1 MSKPEHRASASASAA
16 DVDAASQKPI
26 GPDERDQLLR
36 SLRLPLAIAVS
47 GGPDSVA
54 LMHLVAGWLNAEPR
68 PCPTGGGAPPVL
80 VLTVDHG
87 LRPGS
92 ADEARWVE
100 AEAARLGLAHVTLR
114 WQGAKPRTGIQ
125 QAAREARLALISDYV
140 AHEQLPVL
148 REVLLAHHR
157 DDQAETLLMR
167 LARGSGVDGLS
178 GMREVETWAW
188 VRCDHPVEEISVVF
202 RRPLLG
208 IGKDRLIAT
217 LEASGTRFLVD
228 PSNQNPDFERVR
240 LRQARP
246 QLEALGLTN
255 EHLANTARRLAPVH
269 SALRT
274 ARQHVALGA
283 VAIHDGAYATIDL
296 PALKAASTEIAIRVI
311 RCLVDVFGGQA
322 ESVRLSQ
329 IEAVVEG
336 FITTAH
342 PHKGTLTLGG
352 CIVEG
357 ARGKARVAA
366 RGYERLHIYREPG
379 RHGLPSVTLQPGS
392 GCFWDRRFYV
402 SAGPPCEAPVQ
413 VTALSLGQF
422 AGLKRRFP
430 GLAGLD
436 LTPRAAVTL
445 PAFWAGD
452 QLLAV
457 PHFSAE
463 EPSLAGPKVDASP
476 LLAARFADQH
486 LRAIYGGQRPGARA
500 AQAGAD

>member
-1 MSKPEHRASASASAA
+1 
-16 DVDAASQKPI
+16 VDAASKNPI
-26 GPDERDQLLR
+26 GADERDQLLR

-68 PCPTGGGAPPVL
+68 PCPMGGGAAPVL

-92 ADEARWVE
+92 AEEARWVE
-100 AEAARLGLAHVTLR
+100 AEVTRLGLAHVTLR

-140 AHEQLPVL
+140 ANEQLPVP

-178 GMREVETWAW
+178 GMREVETWTW
-188 VRCDHPVEEISVVF
+188 LRLGHPVEEISLVF
-202 RRPLLG
+202 RRPLLS

-217 LEASGTRFLVD
+217 LEVSGIPSVVD

-246 QLEALGLTN
+246 QLEALGLTS
-255 EHLANTARRLAPVH
+255 EHLANTARRLGTVH
-269 SALRT
+269 SALER
-274 ARQHVALGA
+274 ARQHVARAA
-283 VAIHDGAYATIDL
+283 VAIHYGAYATVDL
-296 PALKAASTEIAIRVI
+296 AQLKEASTEIAIRVI

-322 ESVRLSQ
+322 EAVRLSQ
-329 IEAVVEG
+329 IEALVDG
-336 FITTAH
+336 FIMAVR
-342 PHKGTLTLGG
+342 PRKGTVTLGG
-352 CIVEG
+352 CIVER

-366 RGYERLHIYREPG
+366 QGDERLHIYREPG
-379 RHGLPSVTLQPGS
+379 RHGLPRVTLQPGS

-402 SAGPPCEAPVQ
+402 SAGPSCEGPVQ
-413 VTALSLGQF
+413 VTALSSGQF
-422 AGLKRRFP
+422 AELRRRFP

-436 LTPRAAVTL
+436 LMRRSAVTL

-457 PHFSAE
+457 PFFAAE
-463 EPSLAGPKVDASP
+463 EPTLAGPKVIGSP
-476 LLAARFADQH
+476 LLAASFADQH
-486 LRAIYGGQRPGARA
+486 VRAIYGGQRPGARA
-500 AQAGAD
+500 DQAGAEQPPQ

>member
-1 MSKPEHRASASASAA
+1 
-16 DVDAASQKPI
+16 VDAASEKPI
-26 GPDERDQLLR
+26 GADERNQLLR
-36 SLRLPLAIAVS
+36 ALRLPLAIAVS

-68 PCPTGGGAPPVL
+68 PCPTKDDAPPVL

-87 LRPGS
+87 LRPAS
-92 ADEARWVE
+92 AEEARWVE
-100 AEAARLGLAHVTLR
+100 AEAIRLRLAHVTLR
-114 WQGAKPRTGIQ
+114 WHGAKPRTRIQ
-125 QAAREARLALISDYV
+125 EAAREARLALISDYV
-140 AHEQLPVL
+140 ANEQLPVP

-178 GMREVETWAW
+178 GMREVETWTW
-188 VRCDHPVEEISVVF
+188 LRFGHPVEEISLVI
-202 RRPLLG
+202 RRPLLR

-217 LEASGTRFLVD
+217 LEASGIPFLVD

-246 QLEALGLTN
+246 QLEAVGLTN
-255 EHLANTARRLAPVH
+255 EHLANTARRLASVH
-269 SALRT
+269 SALET
-274 ARQHVALGA
+274 ARQYVARAA
-283 VAIHDGAYATIDL
+283 VSIHDGAYATVDL
-296 PALKAASTEIAIRVI
+296 AQLKETSTEIAVRVI

-329 IEAVVEG
+329 IEALVDG
-336 FITTAH
+336 FIMTAR
-342 PHKGTLTLGG
+342 PHKGTVTLGG
-352 CIVEG
+352 CIVERATG
-357 ARGKARVAA
+357 KAHATARGD
-366 RGYERLHIYREPG
+366 ERLHLYREPG
-379 RHGLPSVTLQPGS
+379 RHGLPTATLQPGS

-402 SAGPPCEAPVQ
+402 SAGPSCEGPVQ
-413 VTALSLGQF
+413 VKSLSSGQL
-422 AGLKRRFP
+422 AELRRRFP

-436 LTPRAAVTL
+436 LTRRAAVTL

-457 PHFSAE
+457 PQFGEE
-463 EPSLAGPKVDASP
+463 EPSLAGPKVDGSP
-476 LLAARFADQH
+476 LLAASFADH
-486 LRAIYGGQRPGARA
+486 HVRAIYGGQRPGARA